1 MLGQL
6 RQAIAPSLY
15 PVTVDWGLEA
25 EGENCQV
32 PRVVP
37 AIFHGSRL
45 SLFRIFAGDVKVG
58 RKVVLKAGNTEQ
70 ELELDKEPRLSGELL
85 HKMFARRMI
94 QELEEEPHLGDSERD
109 LIKDMS
115 LKYNIMSSFTSFI
128 AVDERSEKKEDVG
141 EMLVRRVDNMIPHGF
156 GGIQQI
162 DPLSLQKMRLTDA
175 AFGSDS
181 DSDDEMEF
189 GLFDGEVVI
198 PPQRK
203 TGGRGEHIDLEQRF
217 RVKFNDAG
225 EILLI
230 TQYHF
235 CQKKKKK
242 RHS

>member
-128 AVDERSEKKEDVG
+128 AVDERSEKKEEVG
-141 EMLVRRVDNMIPHGF
+141 EMMVRRVDNMIPRGF
-156 GGIQQI
+156 GICRNMPRMAARRSSSRRDSKRKSNQSNSSQQ
-162 DPLSLQKMRLTDA
+162 
-175 AFGSDS
+175 GSNHNNQD
-181 DSDDEMEF
+181 
-189 GLFDGEVVI
+189 I
-198 PPQRK
+198 AK
-203 TGGRGEHIDLEQRF
+203 TR
-217 RVKFNDAG
+217 
-225 EILLI
+225 
-230 TQYHF
+230 
-235 CQKKKKK
+235 
-242 RHS
+242 

>member
-45 SLFRIFAGDVKVG
+45 SVFRIFAGDVKVG

-128 AVDERSEKKEDVG
+128 AVDERSEKKEEVG
-141 EMLVRRVDNMIPHGF
+141 EMMVRRVDNMIPHGF
-156 GGIQQI
+156 GGFTGFGAAPAGSTGFGGFGATPAQPATSIGLFRSQ
-162 DPLSLQKMRLTDA
+162 PANKP
-175 AFGSDS
+175 AFG
-181 DSDDEMEF
+181 F
-189 GLFDGEVVI
+189 GTSAPAATPGF
-198 PPQRK
+198 
-203 TGGRGEHIDLEQRF
+203 GGGF
-217 RVKFNDAG
+217 GATSTAG
-225 EILLI
+225 II
-230 TQYHF
+230 T
-235 CQKKKKK
+235 
-242 RHS
+242 

>member
-94 QELEEEPHLGDSERD
+94 QELE
-109 LIKDMS
+109 
-115 LKYNIMSSFTSFI
+115 
-128 AVDERSEKKEDVG
+128 
-141 EMLVRRVDNMIPHGF
+141 
-156 GGIQQI
+156 
-162 DPLSLQKMRLTDA
+162 
-175 AFGSDS
+175 
-181 DSDDEMEF
+181 
-189 GLFDGEVVI
+189 
-198 PPQRK
+198 
-203 TGGRGEHIDLEQRF
+203 
-217 RVKFNDAG
+217 
-225 EILLI
+225 
-230 TQYHF
+230 
-235 CQKKKKK
+235 
-242 RHS
+242 

>member
-1 MLGQL
+1 MGQL

-15 PVTVDWGLEA
+15 PVTVDWGLDA

-70 ELELDKEPRLSGELL
+70 ELEMDKEPRLSGELL

-128 AVDERSEKKEDVG
+128 AVDERSEKKEGVW

-156 GGIQQI
+156 GGISKQ
-162 DPLSLQKMRLTDA
+162 PLDKYKNKKWY
-175 AFGSDS
+175 FVG
-181 DSDDEMEF
+181 
-189 GLFDGEVVI
+189 DGCSFVPEKSHVEKAEEAVCERRNKLCEVEE
-198 PPQRK
+198 K
-203 TGGRGEHIDLEQRF
+203 TESMT
-217 RVKFNDAG
+217 NDG
-225 EILLI
+225 KVSYI
-230 TQYHF
+230 
-235 CQKKKKK
+235 
-242 RHS
+242 

>member
-128 AVDERSEKKEDVG
+128 AVDERSEKKEEVG
-141 EMLVRRVDNMIPHGF
+141 EMMVRRVDNMIPHGF
-156 GGIQQI
+156 GGSTGFGAAPAGSTGFGGFGATPAQPATSIGLFGSQ
-162 DPLSLQKMRLTDA
+162 PANKP
-175 AFGSDS
+175 AFG
-181 DSDDEMEF
+181 F
-189 GLFDGEVVI
+189 GTSAPAATPGF
-198 PPQRK
+198 
-203 TGGRGEHIDLEQRF
+203 GGGF
-217 RVKFNDAG
+217 GATSTAG
-225 EILLI
+225 IV
-230 TQYHF
+230 T
-235 CQKKKKK
+235 
-242 RHS
+242 

>member
-1 MLGQL
+1 MVQLLSQLKVSTAWYNIVQGDASIFTNEGEPLARKVLGQL

-15 PVTVDWGLEA
+15 PVTVDWGLDA

-115 LKYNIMSSFTSFI
+115 LKYNIISSFTSFI
-128 AVDERSEKKEDVG
+128 AVDERSEKKEGNV
-141 EMLVRRVDNMIPHGF
+141 MYSTI
-156 GGIQQI
+156 
-162 DPLSLQKMRLTDA
+162 
-175 AFGSDS
+175 
-181 DSDDEMEF
+181 
-189 GLFDGEVVI
+189 
-198 PPQRK
+198 
-203 TGGRGEHIDLEQRF
+203 
-217 RVKFNDAG
+217 
-225 EILLI
+225 
-230 TQYHF
+230 Y
-235 CQKKKKK
+235 
-242 RHS
+242 

>member
-45 SLFRIFAGDVKVG
+45 SVFRIFAGDVKVG

-156 GGIQQI
+156 AGMQQI
-162 DPLSLQKMRLTDA
+162 DPLSLQMMRGA
-175 AFGSDS
+175 AFGSGYVACS
-181 DSDDEMEF
+181 AEPNQWLTNGM
-189 GLFDGEVVI
+189 
-198 PPQRK
+198 
-203 TGGRGEHIDLEQRF
+203 
-217 RVKFNDAG
+217 
-225 EILLI
+225 
-230 TQYHF
+230 
-235 CQKKKKK
+235 KKSAPK
-242 RHS
+242 R

>member
-1 MLGQL
+1 MGQL

-25 EGENCQV
+25 EGQNCQV

-128 AVDERSEKKEDVG
+128 AVDERSEKKEEVG
-141 EMLVRRVDNMIPHGF
+141 EMMVRRVDNMIPHGF
-156 GGIQQI
+156 GGFTGFGAAPAGSTGFGGFGATPAQTATSIGLFGSQ
-162 DPLSLQKMRLTDA
+162 PANKP
-175 AFGSDS
+175 AFG
-181 DSDDEMEF
+181 F
-189 GLFDGEVVI
+189 GTSAPAATPGFGGFGATYT
-198 PPQRK
+198 
-203 TGGRGEHIDLEQRF
+203 TGI
-217 RVKFNDAG
+217 
-225 EILLI
+225 I
-230 TQYHF
+230 T
-235 CQKKKKK
+235 
-242 RHS
+242 

>member
-45 SLFRIFAGDVKVG
+45 SVFRIFAGDVKVG

-128 AVDERSEKKEDVG
+128 AVDERSEKKEEVG
-141 EMLVRRVDNMIPHGF
+141 EMMVRRVDNMIPHGF
-156 GGIQQI
+156 GGMEEKTAKVSFSFFSIFVTSRI
-162 DPLSLQKMRLTDA
+162 FPGLAGPIKADDGKVQK
-175 AFGSDS
+175 
-181 DSDDEMEF
+181 
-189 GLFDGEVVI
+189 
-198 PPQRK
+198 Q
-203 TGGRGEHIDLEQRF
+203 
-217 RVKFNDAG
+217 
-225 EILLI
+225 EIVPW
-230 TQYHF
+230 
-235 CQKKKKK
+235 
-242 RHS
+242 